1 MTALSVLSSMA
12 TKHILA
18 DLAAEWSRGAGV
30 RVDLVS
36 IGGVDAAR
44 RVRAGEVFDVVVL
57 AREAI
62 QQLSAD
68 GFVIAASVADFAC
81 SPSAIAV
88 RQGVGGTAPRNAQ
101 DMQAL
106 LSAAKTIGISTGPS
120 GKAVRGLL
128 QHWGLLSPSREVVE
142 ALPGVPVA
150 RLVAAGDADVGIQ
163 QLSELLG
170 APGID
175 ILGVV
180 PDDVLPV
187 TVFSMGLCAK
197 VQSRAAAEAL
207 LRALSGD
214 TVRATLERHGMS
226 MP

>member
-1 MTALSVLSSMA
+1 MV
-12 TKHILA
+12 
-18 DLAAEWSRGAGV
+18 
-30 RVDLVS
+30 
-36 IGGVDAAR
+36 
-44 RVRAGEVFDVVVL
+44 EVNEEEEDVVEVDS
-57 AREAI
+57 E
-62 QQLSAD
+62 
-68 GFVIAASVADFAC
+68 VVE
-81 SPSAIAV
+81 V
-88 RQGVGGTAPRNAQ
+88 
-101 DMQAL
+101 
-106 LSAAKTIGISTGPS
+106 
-120 GKAVRGLL
+120 
-128 QHWGLLSPSREVVE
+128 EVVE